1 MSKKEKAIL
10 PILLNQLRL
19 PTIHRRWEDV
29 SVEAASKGWSGP
41 QYLSIL
47 CEQELAE
54 REGRRLARYMSEASL
69 PKGKSI
75 ENYDFDAVS
84 GVTKNKILA
93 MASGATWIKE
103 GMNVLIFGQSG
114 VGKSHLAA
122 AIGEKLIENGFR
134 VFFNRTTELVQKLQA
149 AKKALSLPAALEKLE
164 RYDCLI
170 LDDIG
175 YVQKD
180 EYETNVLFE
189 LICERYERKSMLITC
204 NQSFKEW
211 DHIFH
216 DKQMAI
222 AAIDRLVHH
231 ATILEIDAE
240 SYRRKKA
247 LEKVKKNSTKSMREK

>member
-1 MSKKEKAIL
+1 MRKREKAIL

-19 PTIHRRWEDV
+19 PTIHRRWEEV
-29 SVEAASKGWSGP
+29 SIEATSKGWSGP
-41 QYLSIL
+41 QYLSTL
-47 CEQELAE
+47 CEQEIAE
-54 REGRRLARYMSEASL
+54 RDSRRLARYMSESLL
-69 PKGKSI
+69 PKGKSM
-75 ENYDFDAVS
+75 ENFDFDAVS
-84 GVTKNKILA
+84 GITKNKVLA
-93 MASGATWIKE
+93 MASEATWIKE

-134 VFFNRTTELVQKLQA
+134 VLFNRTTELVQKLQA
-149 AKKALSLPAALEKLE
+149 AKKALSLPAALEKLD

-180 EYETNVLFE
+180 EFETNVLFE

-211 DHIFH
+211 DHIFL

-222 AAIDRLVHH
+222 AAIDRLIHH
-231 ATILEIDAE
+231 ATILEIDAPE
-240 SYRRKKA
+240 SYRRKQA
-247 LEKVKKNSTKSMREK
+247 LEKVRKSPRKSI